1 MTIFYQVTKSM
12 STAALPPGAD
22 AVERGADDRPLRM
35 GCAVPRMHRPQ
46 SAGRPADA
54 PVCGWHGRMDTARQR
69 AESAPSDAAHVIQ

>member
-54 PVCGWHGRMDTARQR
+54 PVCGWHGRMENRPR
-69 AESAPSDAAHVIQ
+69 AAAFPLPLIGVSG